1 MMGFKKSALERK
13 VSAAQSELSLYRQL
27 LMDNQEVT
35 FKQARLLEV
44 ILSHS
49 LDKECALP
57 IDIPEIDKEWLENL
71 RNANLEA
78 LGEMMNIYNY
88 NEGRIVSEEE

>member
-1 MMGFKKSALERK
+1 MGFKKSNLEK
-13 VSAAQSELSLYRQL
+13 KLSAAQKELSLYRGL

-49 LDKECALP
+49 IGKDCAIPGDL
-57 IDIPEIDKEWLENL
+57 PEITEEWLENL

-78 LGEMMNIYNY
+78 LSGMMDIYNY
-88 NEGRIVSEEE
+88 NEDRIMEEEE